1 MVSIVF
7 YLFQS
12 CRCFSVVT
20 RTQNNK
26 TTLFRVKPFLA
37 HQMSY
42 CTTISR
48 RSGSETWATL
58 QFTAPVL
65 WDTIA
70 CIIPQ
75 ECIFFFFFC
84 IICIMSKH
92 HNTAHFG
99 LFLHWFICYVFVVC
113 VDPRKVSCYL
123 SGSYWGSKLRISV
136 RIDSQWIN
144 NEITLKKKKKKDLHS
159 RDTFIVFY

>member
-1 MVSIVF
+1 MSSKHVSLNIWSEEQMVSIVF

-75 ECIFFFFFC
+75 ECIFFFFFALYALC
-84 IICIMSKH
+84 QS
-92 HNTAHFG
+92 T
-99 LFLHWFICYVFVVC
+99 
-113 VDPRKVSCYL
+113 
-123 SGSYWGSKLRISV
+123 
-136 RIDSQWIN
+136 
-144 NEITLKKKKKKDLHS
+144 ITLHTLGCFCIDLYVMFLLCVWTPG
-159 RDTFIVFY
+159 RLAATLVAAIGDPN